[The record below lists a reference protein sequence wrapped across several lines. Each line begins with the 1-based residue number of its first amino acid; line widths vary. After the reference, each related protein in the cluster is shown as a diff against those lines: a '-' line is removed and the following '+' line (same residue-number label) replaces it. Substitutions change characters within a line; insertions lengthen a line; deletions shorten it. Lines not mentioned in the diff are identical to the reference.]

1 LWLRKRL
8 LGSDRSEYRMVD
20 AGTLR
25 RGDVVLVEAND
36 IIPADGTVIEGAA
49 SVMLDRIRCASQAG
63 RGRLGACPLSL
74 EE

>member
-1 LWLRKRL
+1 MGRHVHAKRL
-8 LGSDRSEYRMVD
+8 RGPDRSEYRLVE

-49 SVMLDRIRCASQAG
+49 VG
-63 RGRLGACPLSL
+63 
-74 EE
+74 E